1 MWQLFR
7 SSRESRFFQPVLETL
22 ESREAPAGVAAA
34 AGAAIADVTMQFS
47 ALQASLTAGN
57 YSQANANLQTI
68 SNDFNVL
75 QNSAGQ
81 LDTPSRIQVDNTMI
95 GNGLGLVQL
104 GANVFPQN
112 PYFGYDMVVLG
123 VDAVFVGYLDQQIS
137 SVYGSLNFAVL

>member
-7 SSRESRFFQPVLETL
+7 SHRESRFFQPVLETL
-22 ESREAPAGVAAA
+22 ESREALSSAAA
-34 AGAAIADVTMQFS
+34 TAGAAIADVTVQFS

-57 YSQANANLQTI
+57 YANANANLQTI

-75 QNSAGQ
+75 KNVGWQ

-95 GNGLGLVQL
+95 GNGLGLVQM

-112 PYFGYDMVVLG
+112 PFFGYDMAILG
-123 VDAVFVGYLDQQIS
+123 ADAVFVGYLDQQIS
-137 SVYGSLNFAVL
+137 SVYGSLSYAVL